1 MGRELYA
8 CRNGHEIMAWAS
20 YPCSQCGCM
29 LEPCDSA
36 AGMHEGRTDQD
47 LQVIGGGDTLG
58 DFVTKSEAS
67 HA

>member
-1 MGRELYA
+1 MTGESGNAFRELYA
-8 CRNGHEIMAWAS
+8 CRNGHQVMAWAS

-36 AGMHEGRTDQD
+36 AGMHEGRTD
-47 LQVIGGGDTLG
+47 
-58 DFVTKSEAS
+58 FVTKSEDA